1 MEPFGGELEVEA
13 HKTLRDIF
21 APGTWR
27 IDGCRERKSVNHDK
41 ILADIEASGKDSAF
55 AAAVYIKAVQ
65 VQPTWEPS
73 AVGYLRPE
81 PTIYNCPVYLTTRA
95 AASDA
100 PFRRRNETLRLLGS
114 AARPSCSWRRSRR
127 TCPRRSGC
135 SAEWHS
141 SPSSINEL
149 QRAPTA
155 LPAPTARA
163 LAALGVTRVPAITDS
178 RLRARPARGDLLL
191 RLQVR
196 VAAGHHGPDVAVGE
210 GHLLAVAVEE
220 VEVDVGRPIRARLRP
235 SGSETPADGAGRHRQ
250 THRIRWVDIIGGR
263 GVGL

>member
-1 MEPFGGELEVEA
+1 MFCEGACWGEVENEA
-13 HKTLRDIF
+13 FDDTVDSTQLAGILRDSRPKELLPHMPI
-21 APGTWR
+21 
-27 IDGCRERKSVNHDK
+27 I
-41 ILADIEASGKDSAF
+41 
-55 AAAVYIKAVQ
+55 YIKAVQ

-100 PFRRRNETLRLLGS
+100 PFRRRNKTLRLLGS

-135 SAEWHS
+135 SAASRS

-163 LAALGVTRVPAITDS
+163 LAALGVTRVPAITDPH
-178 RLRARPARGDLLL
+178 AFAPARHAAICCFVFRFGLLQGTMVQTL
-191 RLQVR
+191 
-196 VAAGHHGPDVAVGE
+196 
-210 GHLLAVAVEE
+210 
-220 VEVDVGRPIRARLRP
+220 P
-235 SGSETPADGAGRHRQ
+235 SGKVSVAPKPS
-250 THRIRWVDIIGGR
+250 
-263 GVGL
+263 